1 MTGREQ
7 EVKVMFKYSRRVAV
21 PSDSKIFSLQ
31 SSQNKDGNSKFL
43 LSFLFKSDWNNPS
56 IKKEQVSNHVTTRV
70 IVEV

>member
-7 EVKVMFKYSRRVAV
+7 AVKVMFNYSRRVAV
-21 PSDSKIFSLQ
+21 PSDSKIFNLQ
-31 SSQNKDGNSKFL
+31 SSRKKDGNSKFL

-56 IKKEQVSNHVTTRV
+56 IKKELVSNPVTTRV

>member
-21 PSDSKIFSLQ
+21 PSDGHLQ
-31 SSQNKDGNSKFL
+31 ANQKKNENSKFL

-56 IKKEQVSNHVTTRV
+56 IKKELVSNPVTTRV